1 MKQDDVE
8 RKCIVTGQVLPK
20 EKLLRFTAT
29 PEKLIVPDFKKKL
42 PGKGIYV
49 TNSKTVL
56 QKAIEKN
63 LFAKAAKGKARPADG
78 LAEMV
83 EHLLTKR
90 ALDAVSLARK
100 AGDLVTGMDK
110 VTDVLKRGQAAFVL
124 EASDAGDDGHQRIV
138 LAAQGLKIWRLFT
151 TEELDK
157 ALNKVN
163 TVHSAFKRGE
173 TARMVQNE
181 FEKLADFLNS

>member
-1 MKQDDVE
+1 MKQNEVE
-8 RKCIVTGQVLPK
+8 RKCIVTGQILPK
-20 EKLLRFTAT
+20 EKLLRFTLT
-29 PEKLIVPDFKKKL
+29 PENEVVPDFKKKL
-42 PGKGIYV
+42 PGRGIYV
-49 TNSKTVL
+49 TNSKKVL

-63 LFAKAAKGKARPADG
+63 LFAKAAKGKAKPAKD

-83 EHLLTKR
+83 EHLLKKR

-110 VTDVLKRGQAAFVL
+110 VSDVLKRGQAAFVM
-124 EASDAGDDGHQRIV
+124 EAEDAGEDGSKRIT

-163 TVHSAFKRGE
+163 TVHSAFKKGE

-181 FEKLADFLNS
+181 FEKFADFLNS